1 MLSTARRAVGAL
13 CATVLI
19 LAGAVCL
26 APTAG
31 AAPVPLVST
40 AGTTWRYLDDGYD
53 PSVDPDAWTGPGF
66 DAAAWTKAEGSF
78 GALRGA
84 IGELSGGYTPKTL
97 LSQYAS
103 GTINHPAFF
112 FRTEITVIAEQLGAA
127 RSATAE
133 VLYDDRRGVEHHA
146 RGRRG
151 REEAEPDLVH
161 QR

>member
-13 CATVLI
+13 SATVLI
-19 LAGAVCL
+19 LAGAVTL
-26 APTAG
+26 APIAG
-31 AAPVPLVST
+31 AAPVPLIST
-40 AGTTWRYLDDGYD
+40 AGTTWRYLDDGND
-53 PSVDPDAWTGPGF
+53 PSVDPDARTKPGL
-66 DAAAWTKAEGSF
+66 DAAAWTKAKGSF
-78 GALRGA
+78 GTLRGA

-103 GTINHPAFF
+103 GVPAFF
-112 FRTEITVIAEQLGAA
+112 FRTEITVTAEQLGAA

-133 VLYDDRRGVEHHA
+133 VLYDDRRGAEHHA